1 MNNVC
6 LIGRV
11 TKDVQERRTQNG
23 TPVVSFTLAVDRRK
37 KEDGADFIPCIA
49 WDKAAETIARYV
61 HKGDLFAVTGYIQ
74 TRSYEK
80 DGRRNYATE
89 VVTTGFKFLQ
99 KQYGFEVLD
108 SELPIVIFKDD
119 MPIACGRLDITMLM
133 DGETGI
139 ADIKTVSALNK
150 EKIAYQLNLYRIGL
164 MQSYGV
170 DAKFLKIIHLRDGI
184 RKVIDSPVNEGMTWE
199 LIEKFLEE
207 KR

>member
-11 TKDVQERRTQNG
+11 AKDIQERRTQNG

-61 HKGDLFAVTGYIQ
+61 HKGDLFGVTGYIQ

-89 VVTTGFKFLQ
+89 VVTTGFQ
-99 KQYGFEVLD
+99 
-108 SELPIVIFKDD
+108 
-119 MPIACGRLDITMLM
+119 
-133 DGETGI
+133 
-139 ADIKTVSALNK
+139 
-150 EKIAYQLNLYRIGL
+150 
-164 MQSYGV
+164 
-170 DAKFLKIIHLRDGI
+170 
-184 RKVIDSPVNEGMTWE
+184 
-199 LIEKFLEE
+199 FLER
-207 KR
+207 KREMSSNATSVQNNSNPYDGWGNTSNDIDESLLPF

>member
-61 HKGDLFAVTGYIQ
+61 HKGDLFGVTGYIQ

-89 VVTTGFKFLQ
+89 VVTTGFQ
-99 KQYGFEVLD
+99 
-108 SELPIVIFKDD
+108 
-119 MPIACGRLDITMLM
+119 
-133 DGETGI
+133 
-139 ADIKTVSALNK
+139 
-150 EKIAYQLNLYRIGL
+150 
-164 MQSYGV
+164 
-170 DAKFLKIIHLRDGI
+170 
-184 RKVIDSPVNEGMTWE
+184 
-199 LIEKFLEE
+199 FLER
-207 KR
+207 KREMSSDAPSVQNKSDSYDGWRNTMDYIDDSDLPF